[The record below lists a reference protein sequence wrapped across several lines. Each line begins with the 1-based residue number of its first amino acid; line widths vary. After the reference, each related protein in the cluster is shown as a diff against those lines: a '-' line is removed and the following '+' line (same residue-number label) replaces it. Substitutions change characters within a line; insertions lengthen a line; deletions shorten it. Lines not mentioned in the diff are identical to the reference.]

1 MPEEAMADRPL
12 SPGDRAPDFE
22 LPDAVAAGTLKLAEY
37 LRRGP
42 VLLAMLRGLYCPFCR
57 RHISQLRPT
66 CETLREAGITVLGVV
81 VGSAARA
88 RRYFAHFPPCFP
100 MAAAPDR
107 AVHRAYGL
115 PQVDRTPEFL
125 QETEHKA
132 AEILR
137 QDAIPVPPG
146 ESADAVFL
154 KADGFELT
162 AEDETEWHRPLQW
175 VGYFLIGRDGLV
187 RWANVEARIVALPE
201 IDKLLALV

>member
-1 MPEEAMADRPL
+1 MGNRIL
-12 SPGDRAPDFE
+12 QSGDRAPDFD
-22 LPDAVAAGTLKLAEY
+22 LPDAVGEGTLRLAEY
-37 LRRGP
+37 LRHGP
-42 VLLAMLRGLYCPFCR
+42 VLLALLRGLYCPFCR
-57 RHISQLRPT
+57 RHISQLRST
-66 CETLREAGITVLGVV
+66 CETLRNAGITVLGVV

-88 RRYFAHFPPCFP
+88 RQYFSRFPPCFP

-115 PQVDRTPEFL
+115 PQGHRAPEFL

-137 QDAIPVPPG
+137 EDGIPVPPG

-162 AEDETEWHRPLQW
+162 AEDEAEWHRPLQW
-175 VGYFLIGRDGLV
+175 VGYFLIGGDGLV
-187 RWANVEARIVALPE
+187 RWTNVEERIVALPA
-201 IDKLLALV
+201 IDKLLALI